1 MNGLFKIYYDSP
13 VGILELS
20 ATKNGLSGLYFVEK
34 KTDEEKGNEILEKT
48 CRQLDEYFKEERKEF
63 ELPLDIQG
71 TDFQK
76 SVWEQLL
83 KIPFGVTKTY
93 LDIAKNLGDRNSL
106 RAVGM
111 ANGKNKISII
121 IPCHRVIGADGELTG
136 FGGGIW
142 RKKWLLDH
150 ESKYIQGNLF
160 D

>member
-1 MNGLFKIYYDSP
+1 MDKIHRAYFESP

-20 ATKNGLSGLYFVEK
+20 ASENGLCSLYFVDEK
-34 KTDEEKGNEILEKT
+34 KGTENPNEIIIKT
-48 CRQLDEYFKEERKEF
+48 LIQLREYFNGDRKEF
-63 ELPLDIQG
+63 DLPLDIQG

-76 SVWEQLL
+76 RVWEQLL
-83 KIPFGVTKTY
+83 KIPFGKTKTY
-93 LDIAKNLGDRNSL
+93 LDIAKSLGDRNSL

-142 RKKWLLDH
+142 RKKWLLDN
-150 ESKYIQGNLF
+150 ESKYIQGSLF
-160 D
+160 